1 MKENKIKSSNGGRR
15 ILIALGVVVCIAAII
30 GLAVAYNRLRDIWLE
45 QCVITD
51 VASQVSITDGKMVR
65 SDIIAYEFGLRNG
78 ANLALIDFDER
89 RRETLKKIPNIRDIT
104 IARHLP
110 DKVTITVEERVPIV
124 RLGIKGQKKDTGRV
138 ADTDGVVFISSNG
151 TQMLPIIQEAAAPGT
166 AKGCKLS
173 GHALAAL
180 KLLEVCRE
188 QFRELSVVAAD
199 ISAPDYIAIV
209 LGNDYS
215 VAHVYWD
222 GMDEPSDATMP
233 NLITQ
238 LKSLS
243 EAYTARVDDSIRVWN
258 ATLPPSETRSHKRE
272 IHGNTKR
279 KSL

>member
-104 IARHLP
+104 IARHRP

-124 RLGIKGQKKDTGRV
+124 RLGIKGQKK
-138 ADTDGVVFISSNG
+138 
-151 TQMLPIIQEAAAPGT
+151 
-166 AKGCKLS
+166 
-173 GHALAAL
+173 
-180 KLLEVCRE
+180 
-188 QFRELSVVAAD
+188 EL
-199 ISAPDYIAIV
+199 IDYLVKI
-209 LGNDYS
+209 N
-215 VAHVYWD
+215 
-222 GMDEPSDATMP
+222 
-233 NLITQ
+233 
-238 LKSLS
+238 
-243 EAYTARVDDSIRVWN
+243 
-258 ATLPPSETRSHKRE
+258 
-272 IHGNTKR
+272 
-279 KSL
+279 

>member
-124 RLGIKGQKKDTGRV
+124 
-138 ADTDGVVFISSNG
+138 SSNG

>member
-1 MKENKIKSSNGGRR
+1 MKENTKRSSNGGRR
-15 ILIALGVVVCIAAII
+15 ILIALGVVMCIAAII

-124 RLGIKGQKKDTGRV
+124 RLGIKGQKTDTGRV
-138 ADTDGVVFISSNG
+138 ADTDGVVFISSSG
-151 TQMLPIIQEAAAPGT
+151 TQMLPIIQEPTAPGT
-166 AKGCKLS
+166 GKGCKLS

-180 KLLEVCRE
+180 KLLETCRE

-199 ISAPDYIAIV
+199 ISAPDHIAIV

-238 LKSLS
+238 LKGLS

-258 ATLPPSETRSHKRE
+258 ATLPPSETRSGKRE